1 MSETVNEE
9 SVILTEYGKEQGLC
23 QETVNEESVIL
34 TEYGKEQGLCQ
45 RQ

>member
-1 MSETVNEE
+1 MSVTVNEE
-9 SVILTEYGKEQGLC
+9 SVILTEYVS
-23 QETVNEESVIL
+23 ETVNEESVIL